1 MYKQVRRGV
10 TMIKDK
16 KRLRPIQKYKIGQW
30 VYVYHE
36 NILQRALISGVVFDY
51 NTNSNEMAFKRPEYK
66 VELRLGYMCHYS
78 AIVNENMVFKTKEE
92 CVAYALENGLIK
104 QGEIEDDSDNDTN

>member
-1 MYKQVRRGV
+1 MR
-10 TMIKDK
+10 IKEK

-51 NTNSNEMAFKRPEYK
+51 NSNASEMAFKNPEYK
-66 VELRLGYMCHYS
+66 VELNIGYYNRRS
-78 AIVNENMVFKTKEE
+78 VIVEDYKVFKTKEE
-92 CVAYALENGLIK
+92 CVAYALEKGLINQK
-104 QGEIEDDSDNDTN
+104 EDKGEE